1 MDMHT
6 YTQTKEQTG
15 QHGQEH
21 MDIHKVDGRTH
32 MSTYALTLLPRQG
45 PGQNRVNPCSAGGA
59 NPMQVKHGEDL
70 VLTKRRFW
78 ALA

>member
-21 MDIHKVDGRTH
+21 MDTYTKWTGVRTWAH
-32 MSTYALTLLPRQG
+32 MHSRSYLDKDLDKTELTPALLVVPT
-45 PGQNRVNPCSAGGA
+45 PCRW
-59 NPMQVKHGEDL
+59 NTEKI
-70 VLTKRRFW
+70 
-78 ALA
+78 